1 MKEKGEE
8 IRGEVAKI
16 MLAALTLDDASGVD
30 VYVALHG
37 NTDCICIQVTD
48 NKTLIYEN
56 RCFRTNLEKLTKIR
70 EEMVKML
77 AQAVSE
83 RRFNNEEK

>member
-1 MKEKGEE
+1 MQEKGDEL
-8 IRGEVAKI
+8 RLEVAKI
-16 MLAALTLDDASGVD
+16 MLAALMLDDASGVD

-56 RCFRTNLEKLTKIR
+56 RCFRTNLEEITKIR
-70 EEMVKML
+70 KDVVKMI
-77 AQAVSE
+77 AEAVSE
-83 RRFNNEEK
+83 RRY